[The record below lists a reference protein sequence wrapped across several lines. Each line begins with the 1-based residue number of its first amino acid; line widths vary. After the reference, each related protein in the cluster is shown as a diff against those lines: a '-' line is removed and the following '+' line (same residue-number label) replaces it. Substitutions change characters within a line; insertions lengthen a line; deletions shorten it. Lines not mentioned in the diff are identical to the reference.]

1 MPELPE
7 VETIRRYLAT
17 HLVGQTICRAL
28 LYTKALRRPI
38 PALNRILPHLA
49 VSDVRRLGKYLL
61 ICFDQGT
68 LIMHFGMSGRLYW
81 TPNNVKRSKH
91 DHLDM
96 VLSDNSRLRY
106 NDPRRFGVLLWHV
119 GAINQHSLFA
129 KLGPEP
135 LSQQLSS
142 CYLYGFASAKKTAIK
157 PLLLN
162 QDFIAGIGNIYAS
175 EILFRARIHP
185 ARLANNIADSE
196 WVLLVSAIKQVLKTA
211 IQAGGS
217 SIKDFV
223 SVNGQL
229 GAFQSQH
236 AVYARTSQP
245 CIICGSPIQALLQRQ
260 RISFY
265 CPGCQILPSAG
276 CTGQARH

>member
-17 HLVGQTICRAL
+17 HLVGQTIRRAL

-38 PALNRILPHLA
+38 PALNRILPHLV
-49 VSDVRRLGKYLL
+49 VSEVRRLGKYLL

-68 LIMHFGMSGRLYW
+68 LIMHFGMSGRLHW
-81 TPNNVKRSKH
+81 IQNNAKRSKH

-106 NDPRRFGVLLWHV
+106 NDPRRFGMLLWYV
-119 GAINQHSLFA
+119 GAINQHPIFA

-135 LSQQLSS
+135 LSQQVTAR
-142 CYLYGFASAKKTAIK
+142 YLYCLASFKRTAIK
-157 PLLLN
+157 LLLLN

-185 ARLANNIADSE
+185 ARLANNITYAE
-196 WVLLVSAIKQVLKTA
+196 WILLVRAIKQVLKSA

-217 SIKDFV
+217 SIKSFI

-245 CIICGSPIQALLQRQ
+245 CTICSTPIEALLQGQ

-265 CPGCQILPSAG
+265 CPYCQILSSVDYAG
-276 CTGQARH
+276 